1 MLGNGLGRS
10 VEQQLVPIALM
21 LFTGQ
26 RDGATGR
33 MGKEIAV
40 DVKRQARCLLSRKI
54 GVKQAVALARMEGD
68 GDGNLRS
75 EEHTSELQ
83 SLMRISYAVFCSKKN
98 KT

>member
-54 GVKQAVALARMEGD
+54 GVKQAVALARLEGD
-68 GDGNLRS
+68 GDGNLRCPVGIN
-75 EEHTSELQ
+75 EGGTVLIYV
-83 SLMRISYAVFCSKKN
+83 SLGGQIDRQ
-98 KT
+98 T